1 MAPTRGFAFAVSIAL
16 VFVLVGLPVWMF
28 GVVAGA
34 TTLLRIGYLFVTIG
48 AGSAIVLLIALGM
61 RRDATD

>member
-34 TTLLRIGYLFVTIG
+34 SSLLQAGYLLVTIG
-48 AGSAIVLLIALGM
+48 GAAAIFLLIALGM
-61 RRDATD
+61 RKDAAS